1 MAKVKVGDIIEIIDS
16 SFGDIPSGFHSF
28 PKGMVAEIVEVV
40 EVPDISGSSIIAQ
53 EKSDKLNKKVQY
65 ILPHHFRIIKP
76 VNLGIEPI
84 SEKSSDDRNKSLY
97 GI

>member
-1 MAKVKVGDIIEIIDS
+1 
-16 SFGDIPSGFHSF
+16 
-28 PKGMVAEIVEVV
+28 MVAEIVDVAEVT
-40 EVPDISGSSIIAQ
+40 DISGSSIRAQ
-53 EKSDKLNKKVQY
+53 EKSDKLNKKIQY

-76 VNLGIEPI
+76 INSGIEPI